1 MSQYFAYDY
10 TGAPFVLFGI
20 WHLVALLVIVLINF
34 AMLGFRNS
42 SEKTRNIVRWSMAIL
57 LWMDEASW
65 HIWNLYWGHWNVSL
79 LPFHICS
86 LLVWLTGFML
96 IFKIRWI
103 YEFAYFIGIGGAM
116 QALLTP
122 DAGIY
127 GFPHY
132 RIFQT
137 FISHGLL
144 ITSAIF
150 MTTVEGFRPTWKSF
164 WRVVIG
170 LNLYAVLIY
179 PLNLLLGT
187 DFLYINSKPVTASLL
202 DALPRWPYYL
212 IYMEL
217 LGLAIFLLLYLPF
230 IIRDA
235 RLRRKAAS
243 LPQESGGQPPALG

>member
-10 TGAPFVLFGI
+10 TGTPFVLFGI
-20 WHLVALLVIVLINF
+20 WHLVALLVILLINF
-34 AMLGFRNS
+34 AMLGFRSS
-42 SEKTRNIVRWSMAIL
+42 SEKTRTILRWSMAIL

-170 LNLYAVLIY
+170 LNIYAALVY

-187 DFLYINSKPVTASLL
+187 DFLYINSKPATASLL

-235 RLRRKAAS
+235 RLRRKTAS
-243 LPQESGGQPPALG
+243 LPLEAGDKPPA

>member
-10 TGAPFVLFGI
+10 QGSPFVLFGI
-20 WHLVALLVIVLINF
+20 WHLVALLIIILINL
-34 AMLGFRNS
+34 AMLGFRKS
-42 SEKTRNIVRWSMAIL
+42 SEKTRTFVRWSMAIV
-57 LWMDEASW
+57 LWLDEASW
-65 HIWNLYWGHWNVSL
+65 HVWNIYWGHWTVVQ
-79 LPFHICS
+79 LPLHICS
-86 LLVWLTGFML
+86 LLIWLSGFML
-96 IFKIRWI
+96 ILKNYRI
-103 YEFAYFIGIGGAM
+103 YEFAYFIGIGGAI

-137 FISHGLL
+137 MISHGLL
-144 ITSAIF
+144 VTSAIY

-170 LNLYAVLIY
+170 LNIYAVVIF
-179 PLNLLLGT
+179 PINLLLGT
-187 DFLYINSKPVTASLL
+187 NFLYINHKPTTASLL

-217 LGLAIFLLLYLPF
+217 IGLAIFLLLYLPF
-230 IIRDA
+230 MIRDGHA
-235 RLRRKAAS
+235 KSKAKSA
-243 LPQESGGQPPALG
+243 

>member
-34 AMLGFRNS
+34 AMLGFRGT
-42 SEKTRNIVRWSMAIL
+42 SEKTRTIVRWTMAIV
-57 LWMDEASW
+57 LWLDEASW
-65 HIWNLYWGHWNVSL
+65 HIWNLYWGHWSFKTM
-79 LPFHICS
+79 LPLHICS
-86 LLVWLTGFML
+86 LLIWLTGFML
-96 IFKIRWI
+96 IFKIYRI

-137 FISHGLL
+137 MISHGLL
-144 ITSAIF
+144 LTSAIY

-170 LNLYAVLIY
+170 LNIYAAAIF
-179 PLNLLLGT
+179 PINMLLGT
-187 DFLYINSKPVTASLL
+187 DFLYINSKPTTASLL

-217 LGLAIFLLLYLPF
+217 IGLAIFLLLYLPF
-230 IIRDA
+230 IIRDWRA
-235 RLRRKAAS
+235 KADLHQS
-243 LPQESGGQPPALG
+243 SNNPA

>member
-20 WHLVALLVIVLINF
+20 WHLVALLVIVLVNF
-34 AMLGFRNS
+34 AMLGFRSS
-42 SEKTRNIVRWSMAIL
+42 SEKTRTIVRWSMAIL

-103 YEFAYFIGIGGAM
+103 YEFAYFIGIGGGM

-137 FISHGLL
+137 IISHGLL

-170 LNLYAVLIY
+170 LNLYAALIY

-187 DFLYINSKPVTASLL
+187 DFLYINSKPVTATLL

-230 IIRDA
+230 MVRDA
-235 RLRRKAAS
+235 RAKARAKV
-243 LPQESGGQPPALG
+243 A

>member
-1 MSQYFAYDY
+1 
-10 TGAPFVLFGI
+10 
-20 WHLVALLVIVLINF
+20 
-34 AMLGFRNS
+34 
-42 SEKTRNIVRWSMAIL
+42 
-57 LWMDEASW
+57 
-65 HIWNLYWGHWNVSL
+65 
-79 LPFHICS
+79 
-86 LLVWLTGFML
+86 ML
-96 IFKIRWI
+96 IFRIRWI

-137 FISHGLL
+137 MMSHGLL

-164 WRVVIG
+164 WRVVLV
-170 LNLYAVLIY
+170 LNIYAALIY

-187 DFLYINSKPVTASLL
+187 NFLYINSKPATASLL

-230 IIRDA
+230 ILRDA
-235 RLRRKAAS
+235 RARRKAS
-243 LPQESGGQPPALG
+243 LLPPEAEGMPPA